1 MRAIQRNWFGLAAV
15 ALAMFVSPAARAQLN
30 SGPSTVA
37 LNATLSE
44 SLTLSVAPNTVNFT
58 LVPNGTANGNSAV
71 SITTTWVLA
80 RTRTTVS
87 VYAYF
92 TSTTALT
99 DGGTP
104 ANTVATS
111 KFNGNINGGA
121 YSAFTGGSSPWGANS
136 ILVYTKSLGGAGTFN
151 SSHTDTLGLQVD
163 TTGLT
168 LPAGTYT
175 GTLNIQAQAI

>member
-1 MRAIQRNWFGLAAV
+1 MRAIQRNWFGLAAI
-15 ALAMFVSPAARAQLN
+15 ALAMSVSPTARAQLN
-30 SGPSTVA
+30 SGASTVA

-58 LVPNGTANGNSAV
+58 LVPNGTANGNSTV

-80 RTRTTVS
+80 RTRASVS

-99 DGGTP
+99 DGGSP

-111 KFNGNINGGA
+111 KINGNINGGA
-121 YSAFTGGSSPWGANS
+121 YSAFIGGSSPWGANS
-136 ILVYTKSLGGAGTFN
+136 ILVYTKNLGGAGTFN

-163 TTGLT
+163 TTGLS

>member
-1 MRAIQRNWFGLAAV
+1 MRAIRKACIALAAI
-15 ALAMFVSPAARAQLN
+15 ALATFVSPAARAQLN

-37 LNATLSE
+37 LSATLME
-44 SLTLSVAPNTVNFT
+44 SLTLAVSPGTVNFT

-80 RTRTTVS
+80 RTRTSVS

-111 KFNGNINGGA
+111 KFNGNINGA
-121 YSAFTGGSSPWGANS
+121 VYSAFTGGSSPWGANS
-136 ILVYTKSLGGAGTFN
+136 LLVYTQSLGGAGTFN

-163 TTGLT
+163 TTGLS

>member
-1 MRAIQRNWFGLAAV
+1 MRAIQRNWFGLAAI
-15 ALAMFVSPAARAQLN
+15 ALVIFAPAAARAQLN
-30 SGPSTVA
+30 SGPSTVS
-37 LNATLSE
+37 LSATLSE
-44 SLTLSVAPNTVNFT
+44 SLTLSVAPNSVNFT

-92 TSTTALT
+92 ISTTALT

-111 KFNGNINGGA
+111 KFNGSVNGGA
-121 YSAFTGGSSPWGANS
+121 YSAFIGGSSPWGANS
-136 ILVYTKSLGGAGTFN
+136 ILVYTKTLGGAGTFN
-151 SSHTDTLGLQVD
+151 SSHADTLGLQVD
-163 TTGLT
+163 TTGLS

>member
-1 MRAIQRNWFGLAAV
+1 MRAVQRNWFGLAAI
-15 ALAMFVSPAARAQLN
+15 ALATLVSPAARAQMN

-37 LNATLSE
+37 LSATLSE

-80 RTRTTVS
+80 RTRASVS

-92 TSTTALT
+92 TGTTALT
-99 DGGTP
+99 DGGSP

-111 KFNGNINGGA
+111 KINGNINGGA
-121 YSAFTGGSSPWGANS
+121 YSAFIGGSSPWGANS
-136 ILVYTKSLGGAGTFN
+136 ILVYTKNLGGAGTFN

-163 TTGLT
+163 TTGLS

>member
-1 MRAIQRNWFGLAAV
+1 MRAIRKACIALAAI

-37 LNATLSE
+37 LSATLSE
-44 SLTLSVAPNTVNFT
+44 SLTLAVSPGTVNFT

-80 RTRTTVS
+80 RTRTSVS

-99 DGGTP
+99 DGGSP

-136 ILVYTKSLGGAGTFN
+136 ILVYTQSLGGAGTFN

-163 TTGLT
+163 TTGLS